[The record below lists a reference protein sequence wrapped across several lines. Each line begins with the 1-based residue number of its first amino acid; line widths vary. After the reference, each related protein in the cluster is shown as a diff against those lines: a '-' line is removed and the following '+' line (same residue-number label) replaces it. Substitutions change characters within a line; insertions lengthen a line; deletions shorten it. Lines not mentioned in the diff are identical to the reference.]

1 MAVLSTG
8 PIENSPVS
16 GVRPIQQV
24 TVKMVNRD
32 VVNSSTILIQ
42 GYVLNGLRTL
52 FVLEVIVLAP
62 NAVATRNYI
71 ANFNAYEFVFTTSG
85 LAEESTDIS
94 VWGKNGSGTIIG
106 AQRIVADEQL
116 QS

>member
-16 GVRPIQQV
+16 GIRPIQQV
-24 TVKMVNRD
+24 TVKIINRD
-32 VVNSSTILIQ
+32 LVNSSIILIQ
-42 GYVLNGLRTL
+42 GYFLNGLRTL
-52 FVLEVIVLAP
+52 NALEQIALAP
-62 NAVATRNYI
+62 NAVITRNYT

-116 QS
+116 ES

>member
-16 GVRPIQQV
+16 GARPIQQV

-32 VVNSSTILIQ
+32 VVNSSIILIQ
-42 GYVLNGLRTL
+42 GYFLNGLRTL
-52 FVLEVIVLAP
+52 YVLEQIALAP
-62 NAVATRNYI
+62 NAVTTKNYT

-85 LAEESTDIS
+85 PAEESTDIS
-94 VWGKNGSGTIIG
+94 VWGKNGSGVIIDV
-106 AQRIVADEQL
+106 QRIVADEQL
-116 QS
+116 ES

>member
-1 MAVLSTG
+1 MAILTTG
-8 PIENSPVS
+8 PIENSPVG
-16 GVRPIQQV
+16 GVEQIQQV

-32 VVNSSTILIQ
+32 LVNSSTILIQ
-42 GYVLNGLRTL
+42 GFILNGLRTL
-52 FVLEVIVLAP
+52 HVLEQIALAP
-62 NAVATRNYI
+62 NAVVTRNYL
-71 ANFNAYEFVFTTSG
+71 ANFDAYEFVFTTSG

-116 QS
+116 ES

>member
-1 MAVLSTG
+1 MAILTTG
-8 PIENSPVS
+8 PIENSPVG

-32 VVNSSTILIQ
+32 LVNSSTILIQ
-42 GYVLNGLRTL
+42 EFILNGLRTL
-52 FVLEVIVLAP
+52 HVLEQIALAP
-62 NAVATRNYI
+62 NAVVTRNYL
-71 ANFNAYEFVFTTSG
+71 ANFDAYEFVFTTSG

-116 QS
+116 ES